1 MGKCEIMKATKI
13 HKKIE
18 RILDLVSSKDPPVD
32 GIEYRWGMDTNCG
45 NNKELIDKALK
56 ILWEE
61 D

>member
-1 MGKCEIMKATKI
+1 MNKLRD
-13 HKKIE
+13 KIE

-32 GIEYRWGMDTNCG
+32 GIEFRWGMDTNCG
-45 NNKELIDKALK
+45 DNKTLIDKALK